1 MVNNDST
8 TSAPSLTDTIRMGAG
23 MEVIE
28 QTPSSDSSVKA
39 TAEVAQSVA
48 GETTSE
54 SKTNAENTDNFQA
67 GHKKARQLGE
77 SRKKLATGL
86 IELAKKSD
94 SAAQTLKSIASSDPI
109 LEKYLRNKHGKDYLQ
124 IIEGRSYNEF
134 DQQSV
139 DDAAHLR
146 ARAELLTEQLKL
158 QKEDQVYEYAEK
170 LSFSKDEAEQLK
182 EIALSLEGK
191 TIGGVELDLD
201 RALKKAAFAI
211 REDKA
216 KVGAMITNLPGG
228 QMPAASMPTEKD
240 IENETL
246 AAQGKK
252 LSGRSKEEIQKNLKI
267 VEENL
272 RGNVFK
278 MPM

>member
-8 TSAPSLTDTIRMGAG
+8 NSEAPLTGTIKMGEG
-23 MEVIE
+23 MNVIE
-28 QTPSSDSSVKA
+28 QAPTSEPSVP
-39 TAEVAQSVA
+39 EVASPVA

-54 SKTNAENTDNFQA
+54 SKTNAENTDKFQA

-77 SRKKLATGL
+77 SRKKLAQGL
-86 IELAKKSD
+86 IELAKKSE
-94 SAAQTLKSIASSDPI
+94 SAAQTLKTIASTDPI
-109 LEKYLRNKHGKDYLQ
+109 LEKYLRTKHSKDYLE
-124 IIEGRSYNEF
+124 IVEGRSYNDF

-146 ARAELLTEQLKL
+146 ARAELLAEQLKL
-158 QKEDQVYEYAEK
+158 QKDDQIFDYAEK

-182 EIALSLEGK
+182 ELALSLEGK
-191 TIGGVELDLD
+191 TIGGVELDLE

-252 LSGRSKEEIQKNLKI
+252 LSGRPKEEIQKNLKI

-272 RGNVFK
+272 KGNVFRV
-278 MPM
+278 PM